1 MHWDALLVFSI
12 YRQRETRCACVCEHL
27 CITHKYAL
35 ALFPE
40 SGQTSNTSIV
50 KSTPRAKID
59 SRWSQGFLEKWLIL
73 AGAKRV
79 EYDELRT
86 CSGGCGIVIYNKKY
100 IQYLVLSL
108 FLA

>member
-1 MHWDALLVFSI
+1 MGM
-12 YRQRETRCACVCEHL
+12 

-40 SGQTSNTSIV
+40 SGQSSNTSIA

-59 SRWSQGFLEKWLIL
+59 SKWSQGFLEKWLIL
-73 AGAKRV
+73 AEAKGV
-79 EYDELRT
+79 EYEPRT
-86 CSGGCGIVIYNKKY
+86 CSGGCDIVIYNKKY
-100 IQYLVLSL
+100 IQYLVLSP